1 MEKPPQFIKEFSK
14 EESPEERQ
22 QAAQAIRAKRAEHF
36 TEKSSQTER
45 QGELQQVTSEREQA
59 LVEQLEAV
67 GKLENKIA
75 ELSTSGLGKIL
86 NYFQLRKLRVDIVGG
101 QKTYDE
107 LKQQQDTEI
116 TEQQGISQKLESEE
130 TPPAL
135 QEAKAMLGNFYKGQ
149 KEKWANSEYMKE
161 DITKYFSEEN
171 LASLSPED
179 YALLLKRFPREMV
192 AHVTRQGIRDHIGM
206 IYHSAGEGAYV
217 DGFMKMVED
226 GRLRSPLGVYL
237 VEGEKEQAI
246 AKFLHLESFKSKEEA
261 LNHLATLTDAR
272 QGEAGSYADRMAVHF
287 ATEEVADTYYGS
299 EKGNEI
305 FVAYPSAYIVSQ
317 YYFSGQL
324 NESGGGYWNDQWVW
338 ANEERGMDLNAGLVF
353 IPEEAKVDK
362 KTGSRYE
369 LDESRNPVKN
379 SEYQTAFRKV
389 ADSADFHNFANQV
402 MEITGKLNQHW
413 DEPNL
418 LPKNRELLEKLEPF
432 RQRLEQEFGIT
443 DQRLQHAILDYH
455 NLFSLDIQK
464 KNQEEGREDSFS
476 SVDSVIEGAIKQEGI
491 LFSEAKDTTSSKEF
505 WEARFAENPTKRP
518 SKIVYYKGADPTSAL
533 WQWRKEHGIGKKAGD
548 KDVGFSERHVER
560 SAPQAIAG
568 LDRFKTLS
576 EKVIEDYFAQK
587 EVSI

>member
-22 QAAQAIRAKRAEHF
+22 QTAQAIKAKRAEHF
-36 TEKSSQTER
+36 VEKSAQTEKR
-45 QGELQQVTSEREQA
+45 GELQQATSERERVLA
-59 LVEQLEAV
+59 EQLEAV
-67 GKLENKIA
+67 GKLENEIT
-75 ELSTSGLGKIL
+75 ELSTSRLGKIL
-86 NYFQLRKLRVDIVGG
+86 NYFQLRKLRADIVGG

-107 LKQQQDTEI
+107 LRRQQDTEI
-116 TEQQGISQKLESEE
+116 AEQQGISQKLESEE
-130 TPPAL
+130 TSPAL

-149 KEKWANSEYMKE
+149 KEKWANSEYTKE

-246 AKFLHLESFKSKEEA
+246 AKFLHLDSFKSKEEA
-261 LNHLATLTDAR
+261 LNHLATLTEAR

-305 FVAYPSAYIVSQ
+305 FVAYPSAYIASQ

-324 NESGGGYWNDQWVW
+324 NEGGGGYWNDQWVW

-443 DQRLQHAILDYH
+443 DRRLQHAILDYH

-464 KNQEEGREDSFS
+464 KSQEEGKEDSFH
-476 SVDSVIEGAIKQEGI
+476 SVDSVIEGAMKQEGI

-505 WEARFAENPTKRP
+505 WEAHFAENPAKRP
-518 SKIVYYKGADPTSAL
+518 SKVIYYKGADPTSAL

-568 LDRFKTLS
+568 LDRFKALS
-576 EKVIEDYFAQK
+576 EKVIEDYFTQK
-587 EVSI
+587 EVSS